1 MIQNFI
7 VVAKEATVEG
17 QPTRRLTA
25 NTGTQENPIWVDLG
39 VAWVKKNAKGETFLS
54 AQLQKEDKTY
64 KNKEGLDVNIKAY
77 TIISVEEYNFLK
89 NCEKRV
95 EMLTSPTDGF
105 PNGIDMAKHPL
116 NSESEQKAYDKE
128 LEDIGF

>member
-7 VVAKEATVEG
+7 VVAKEATAEG

-89 NCEKRV
+89 NCEARV
-95 EMLTSPTDGF
+95 NMLTSDGK
-105 PNGIDMAKHPL
+105 IDMAKHPL
-116 NSESEQKAYDKE
+116 NSEAEQKRYDNE
-128 LEDIGF
+128 LADIGF